1 MRNEELGIRNGNP
14 VVDKSKTFAIRI
26 VKMYKYLTEKRSEY
40 VMSKQVLR
48 CGTSIGANVREAIYA
63 QTKADFLSKM
73 YIAFKEAGET
83 AYWLE
88 ILEDTGYLTPT
99 QAKSIRADC
108 AELTRILSSITKT
121 LKEKNS

>member
-1 MRNEELGIRNGNP
+1 M
-14 VVDKSKTFAIRI
+14 
-26 VKMYKYLTEKRSEY
+26 
-40 VMSKQVLR
+40 
-48 CGTSIGANVREAIYA
+48 REAIYA